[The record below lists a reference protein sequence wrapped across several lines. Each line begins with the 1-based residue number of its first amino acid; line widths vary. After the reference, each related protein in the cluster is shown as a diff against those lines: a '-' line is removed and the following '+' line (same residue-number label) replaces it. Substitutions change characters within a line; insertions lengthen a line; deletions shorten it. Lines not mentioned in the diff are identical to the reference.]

1 MSKQTP
7 EVNNG
12 DRCTVAVGRHAG
24 KSGVVEDR
32 NISKAGHVTISV
44 RQDDGVRFKTLAKS
58 VVVQRDDDISRSA

>member
-1 MSKQTP
+1 MSKQAP
-7 EVNNG
+7 DVANG
-12 DRCTVAVGRHAG
+12 DRCTVVLGRHAG

-58 VVVQRDDDISRSA
+58 VSVERDSGA

>member
-1 MSKQTP
+1 MTKQAP
-7 EVNNG
+7 DVNDG

-32 NISKAGHVTISV
+32 NVSKAGHVTISV

-58 VVVQRDDDISRSA
+58 VIVQRNDA